1 MGISGFGGQVRN
13 YLRGAGA
20 SLPGLRRFN
29 IRQPAP
35 QIAPGQQPFNPRINF
50 PSSMPKGASMT
61 PAGDIGERRQRESV
75 AVGGFKDGETVRAS
89 RVFKG
94 GV

>member
-1 MGISGFGGQVRN
+1 MGMVNLGSGFGARVGQF
-13 YLRGAGA
+13 LKRGQKPVGPVPV
-20 SLPGLRRFN
+20 PGTWDTAFTSR
-29 IRQPAP
+29 
-35 QIAPGQQPFNPRINF
+35 
-50 PSSMPKGASMT
+50 MPKGASMT

-94 GV
+94 GK